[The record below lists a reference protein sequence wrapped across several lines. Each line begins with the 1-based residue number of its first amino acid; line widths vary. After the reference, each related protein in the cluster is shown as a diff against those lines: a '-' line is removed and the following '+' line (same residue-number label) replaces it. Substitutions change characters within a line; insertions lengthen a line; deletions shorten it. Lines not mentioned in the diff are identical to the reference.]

1 MMKFPRILPFIR
13 RFWLPNILICTTLLT
28 VVACNPSN
36 FQSKAVANVPQLV
49 QSILSDPKT
58 FNYPLSQES
67 PNIFSLTF
75 EGLVSEN
82 PITGEIEPALAE
94 SWKVSDDKL
103 RIIFTLRP
111 DLKWSDGKPL
121 TVDDVV
127 FTYNDIYFNEKIP
140 ADARDVLRIGQSR
153 QLPKVR
159 KVGDRQVE
167 FVAPEPFA
175 PLLRATGLAIL
186 PAHAL
191 KESVTKTDSEGK
203 PQFLTKWSVD
213 TPPDELIV
221 NGPYKLERYLTSQR
235 VVFRRNPYYWRK
247 GKQGESQPYIE
258 RVIWEIV
265 ESTDTSLLQ
274 FRSGSLDS
282 VGITPEYFSL
292 LKREEKRGNFKIY
305 NGGPSPSRLFM
316 FFNLNKGKRNGKPL
330 VDPIKSRWFN
340 NVAFRKAVTYAID
353 RQKMIN
359 NTYRGLGVL
368 QNSPIADQ
376 SPYYL
381 PPEEGL
387 KVYKYNPVKAKQ
399 LLIKAGFN
407 YNEQGEL
414 SDQDGNRVRFT
425 LLTNAGNKIR
435 EAIGAQIAQDLS
447 QVGIQVDFTPLAW
460 SAYTDKL
467 SNSLEWDAGIIGFG
481 AGVEPNGSANLWTVD
496 GGLHM
501 FNQKPQAGQKPI
513 QGREIYSWE
522 KEIEQLYIKGAQ
534 EFDEAKRKEIYAETQ
549 RITQE
554 FLPFIYLVNPYS
566 LAAVRNRFQGIQY
579 SALGGAFW
587 NIHEL
592 KITEN

>member
-1 MMKFPRILPFIR
+1 M
-13 RFWLPNILICTTLLT
+13 
-28 VVACNPSN
+28 
-36 FQSKAVANVPQLV
+36 
-49 QSILSDPKT
+49 
-58 FNYPLSQES
+58 
-67 PNIFSLTF
+67 
-75 EGLVSEN
+75 
-82 PITGEIEPALAE
+82 
-94 SWKVSDDKL
+94 
-103 RIIFTLRP
+103 
-111 DLKWSDGKPL
+111 
-121 TVDDVV
+121 
-127 FTYNDIYFNEKIP
+127 
-140 ADARDVLRIGQSR
+140 
-153 QLPKVR
+153 
-159 KVGDRQVE
+159 
-167 FVAPEPFA
+167 
-175 PLLRATGLAIL
+175 
-186 PAHAL
+186 
-191 KESVTKTDSEGK
+191 
-203 PQFLTKWSVD
+203 
-213 TPPDELIV
+213 
-221 NGPYKLERYLTSQR
+221 
-235 VVFRRNPYYWRK
+235 
-247 GKQGESQPYIE
+247 
-258 RVIWEIV
+258 
-265 ESTDTSLLQ
+265 
-274 FRSGSLDS
+274 
-282 VGITPEYFSL
+282 
-292 LKREEKRGNFKIY
+292 
-305 NGGPSPSRLFM
+305 
-316 FFNLNKGKRNGKPL
+316 
-330 VDPIKSRWFN
+330 
-340 NVAFRKAVTYAID
+340 
-353 RQKMIN
+353 
-359 NTYRGLGVL
+359 
-368 QNSPIADQ
+368 
-376 SPYYL
+376 
-381 PPEEGL
+381 